1 MQGHG
6 VDDNDDEMIDA
17 KYTWSMCEVA
27 PYIAYLPLPPDY
39 KQKELEEL
47 VSNTGDRVTDMD

>member
-1 MQGHG
+1 
-6 VDDNDDEMIDA
+6 
-17 KYTWSMCEVA
+17 MCEIA

-47 VSNTGDRVTDMD
+47 VSGVNHME